1 MYTLLFYD
9 LHRWLYEMAMA
20 SARVM
25 PAFILLPF
33 FNSSTLTGAIRMPVA
48 MLVGVSLWPYS
59 GAPIAGFDNA
69 WFLIVIAKELML
81 GLIIAFFLC
90 LPCWVLHA
98 TGSFIDNQRG
108 ATLSSSIDPLSGVDT
123 SELANFF
130 NLFAAVVVLQNG
142 GLLLLLEVFERSY
155 LLWAPYQMEMP
166 GFMLVVK
173 FITLVISH
181 AVVLASPLI
190 IIFLLTELCL
200 GLLARFAPQLNAFAL
215 ALTVKSIIAF
225 FLLLLYFTPIIP
237 GKIMSLQIVP
247 DILNGWSVKTIY

>member
-1 MYTLLFYD
+1 MYTLLYFD
-9 LHRWLYEMAMA
+9 LHRWLYEMAIA

-33 FNSSTLTGAIRMPVA
+33 FNSSNLTGAIRMPVA

-59 GAPIAGFDNA
+59 GGPIAGYDNV
-69 WFLIVIAKELML
+69 WFLIILAKELIL

-98 TGSFIDNQRG
+98 AGSFIDNQRG

-142 GLLLLLEVFERSY
+142 GLLLLLEVFEKSY
-155 LLWAPYQMEMP
+155 ILWAPYQMEMP

-173 FITLVISH
+173 FITQVVSH
-181 AVVLASPLI
+181 AIVLASPLI
-190 IIFLLTELCL
+190 IIFLLTEICL

-215 ALTVKSIIAF
+215 ALTVKSMIAF
-225 FLLLLYFTPIIP
+225 FLLLLYFTPVIP
-237 GKIMSLQIVP
+237 GKIMTLQLFP
-247 DILNGWSVKTIY
+247 EILNEWSVKTIY

>member
-1 MYTLLFYD
+1 MHTLLYFD
-9 LHRWLYEMAMA
+9 IHRWLYEMAMA

-48 MLVGVSLWPYS
+48 MLVGVSLWPHS
-59 GAPIAGFDNA
+59 GAPVAGYGNV
-69 WFLIVIAKELML
+69 WFLILIAKELIL

-130 NLFAAVVVLQNG
+130 NLFAAVAILENG
-142 GLLLLLEVFERSY
+142 GLLLLLEVFEKSY
-155 LLWAPYQMEMP
+155 FLWKPYQMEMP
-166 GFMLVVK
+166 GVALVIR
-173 FITLVISH
+173 FITLVVSH
-181 AVVLASPLI
+181 AIIIASPLI

-215 ALTVKSIIAF
+215 ALTVKSMIAF
-225 FLLLLYFTPIIP
+225 FLLLLYFTPVIP
-237 GKIMSLQIVP
+237 GRIMILQLAP
-247 DILNGWSVKTIY
+247 DDLNGWSVNKSY

>member
-1 MYTLLFYD
+1 MSTALFFNV
-9 LHRWLYEMAMA
+9 HTWLYEMAMV
-20 SARVM
+20 SARLM

-33 FNSSTLTGAIRMPVA
+33 FNTNTLTGAIRLPVA
-48 MLVGVSLWPYS
+48 MLVGVGLWPH
-59 GAPIAGFDNA
+59 AGGPVADYDNI
-69 WFLIVIAKELML
+69 WFLTLIGKELAV

-98 TGSFIDNQRG
+98 AGSFIDNQRG

-142 GLLLLLEVFERSY
+142 GLLIMLEVFEKSY
-155 LLWAPYQMEMP
+155 LLWEPYQLSMP
-166 GFMLVVK
+166 ALNVVLEFLSLMVRNA
-173 FITLVISH
+173 FI
-181 AVVLASPLI
+181 LASPLI
-190 IIFLLTELCL
+190 VVFLLSELCL

-225 FLLLLYFTPIIP
+225 FLLLIYFTPVLP
-237 GKIMSLQIVP
+237 GKIILLELLP
-247 DILNGWSVKTIY
+247 DTLTGWSGKIF